1 MPAWATRQDPIS
13 ETKAQGG
20 TAVHSCNS
28 SHVSETPSQKQKK
41 SQSRIRGIPQWSDC
55 LGRSSPSFYP
65 SAKKK
70 KKNHTA
76 KATFAHISSLAPC
89 RPLTVWEAEW
99 PWLWP
104 EALQGL
110 CVAFFFWPQTSILLI
125 SASQIPRITGVSHRA
140 WVVGCF
146 WYRVSTPPPCLLVSN
161 SQSLWSSHLPFLSS
175 WDYRR
180 S

>member
-70 KKNHTA
+70 KKSHSKSNICTH
-76 KATFAHISSLAPC
+76 FFPCSLQTTHC
-89 RPLTVWEAEW
+89 VGSRVTV
-99 PWLWP
+99 
-104 EALQGL
+104 ALAGSPPGAL
-110 CVAFFFWPQTSILLI
+110 CCFFFL
-125 SASQIPRITGVSHRA
+125 ASNLN
-140 WVVGCF
+140 
-146 WYRVSTPPPCLLVSN
+146 PPNL
-161 SQSLWSSHLPFLSS
+161 SLPNT
-175 WDYRR
+175 
-180 S
+180 